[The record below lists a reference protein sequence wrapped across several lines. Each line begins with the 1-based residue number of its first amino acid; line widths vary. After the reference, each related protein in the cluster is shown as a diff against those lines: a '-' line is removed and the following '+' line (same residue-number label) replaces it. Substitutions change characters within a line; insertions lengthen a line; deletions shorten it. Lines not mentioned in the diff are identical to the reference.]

1 MVAPEIRQDIEALM
15 RRERTH
21 VRADLTPGEI
31 QLYARSII
39 VMITGTWHYSALS
52 RDVHLYRDVSWD
64 QDAVDE
70 YREVLEEFFGVPLP
84 SIPFYFARSVADVC
98 DQVMRALR
106 RECRMLVAVPP
117 AA

>member
-1 MVAPEIRQDIEALM
+1 MVAPEIRQDIEALI
-15 RRERTH
+15 RRERTN

-31 QLYARSII
+31 RMYARSVI

-52 RDVHLYRDVSWD
+52 LDVHLYRDVGWN

-84 SIPFYFARSVADVC
+84 SVPFYFARSVADVC

-106 RECRMLVAVPP
+106 RDRRMLAAVSP

>member
-1 MVAPEIRQDIEALM
+1 MVAPEIRQDIEALR
-15 RRERTH
+15 RRERTN
-21 VRADLTPGEI
+21 VRADLTPGEVR
-31 QLYARSII
+31 LYARSII
-39 VMITGTWHYSALS
+39 VTITGTWHYSALS
-52 RDVHLYRDVSWD
+52 LDVHLYRDVGWN

-84 SIPFYFARSVADVC
+84 AVPFYFARSVADVC

-106 RECRMLVAVPP
+106 RECRMLAAVSP

>member
-1 MVAPEIRQDIEALM
+1 MVAPEVRQDIEALK

-21 VRADLTPGEI
+21 VRADLTPADV
-31 QLYARSII
+31 QLYSRGLI
-39 VMITGTWHYSALS
+39 VELTGTWSYSALS
-52 RDVHLYRDVSWD
+52 LDVHLYRDVGWN

-70 YREVLEEFFGVPLP
+70 YREVLEGFFGVSLP

-98 DQVMRALR
+98 DQVVRALR
-106 RECRMLVAVPP
+106 SERRMLAAVTS